1 MNDQLSGN
9 LHPSP
14 GSSLHKDSSRDSPNV
29 RRGKWVVAALLLAVA
44 VIVAYFNI
52 LPGAFIHDD
61 ISEIVEN
68 PYIKDPAFIGRI
80 FTSPAWSFE
89 FSEERTGVSNYYRP
103 LQYLTYLAIYQVWG
117 PNPLGFRL
125 FKLLLHLL
133 TVQLVSLFCRRLI
146 SSTRAAFLAALLFAL
161 HPVNTEAVTWI
172 SGITDALCVPF
183 VLLSLL
189 FYLAASPGRG
199 EERGRLRAFPY
210 LLSLLFFFL
219 GLYAKETA
227 AIVLVLIVLLDLL
240 RLPPGR
246 VRPSWFRYLPY
257 LFLFIIYL
265 VCRVAAIGSFQV
277 PGSKYVWLTRLQCLV
292 NPVYLAGAYF
302 FKSLLPINQNGW
314 YVFHPV
320 LNLADPRL
328 IAAAVLLAALVV
340 LAWRLARVG
349 RKIELFFLLWFFI
362 TLLPVLLFF
371 RQIGLNVFTE
381 RYLYLPGVGFCALVA
396 LTLNR
401 LPRRWVWT
409 VTLVIA
415 AVYLVLTVRR
425 NTVWRDR
432 YSFWTAT
439 AAASPDSSIA
449 RNNLGVQ
456 YYLRGEYDRAEDEYR
471 EAARLMADNPT
482 PRSNLA
488 LAYSRRGLY
497 HQALAECE
505 AALIARPD
513 SADAYETMGDIL
525 LKMEKPAGALAA
537 YQIARDIHPA
547 RAEILVR
554 IGRAQLAGEDYAAAE
569 ETLGEALRRDPGSA
583 AARVALGA
591 LWEKQGDSGRA
602 EEAFAE
608 ALRLEPS
615 NARALIGLAAFRD
628 REGRYPEA
636 LELLRRARAGDP
648 DLAEIPFRMAVI
660 FSRQQR
666 FSEAVD
672 EYREALRLDPVHA
685 PAYIGLG
692 VLLGMAGKYE
702 ASESLLLKAVELDPG
717 SADGY
722 FNLAVL
728 YRKLGREEE
737 FRRQADRLAEISP
750 ESARDLLE
758 RDNYSGR

>member
-1 MNDQLSGN
+1 M
-9 LHPSP
+9 
-14 GSSLHKDSSRDSPNV
+14 
-29 RRGKWVVAALLLAVA
+29 VAALLLAAA
-44 VIVAYFNI
+44 VIAAYFNI

-103 LQYLTYLAIYQVWG
+103 LQYLTYLVIYRVWG
-117 PNPLGFRL
+117 ANPLGFRL
-125 FKLLLHLL
+125 FKLLLHLF
-133 TVQLVSLFCRRLI
+133 TVQLVYLFCRRLI
-146 SSTRAAFLAALLFAL
+146 ASPRAAFLAALLFAL
-161 HPVNTEAVTWI
+161 HPINTEAVTWI

-199 EERGRLRAFPY
+199 EERGRPHAFFY
-210 LLSLLFFFL
+210 LLSLLFYFL

-240 RLPPGR
+240 RLPAGR
-246 VRPSWFRYLPY
+246 VRPSWSRYLPY
-257 LFLFIIYL
+257 LFLFVIYL

-277 PGSKYVWLTRLQCLV
+277 PGSKYAGLNSLQCLL
-292 NPVYLAGAYF
+292 NPLYLAGAYF
-302 FKSLLPINQNGW
+302 SKTILPINQNGW
-314 YVFHPV
+314 YVFHPI
-320 LNLADPRL
+320 LSPSDPRL
-328 IAAAVLLAALVV
+328 IGAVVLLAV
-340 LAWRLARVG
+340 LAVLAGRLARMG
-349 RKIELFFLLWFFI
+349 RKIELFFLLWFFL
-362 TLLPVLLFF
+362 TLLPVLVFF

-381 RYLYLPGVGFCALVA
+381 RYLYLPGVGFCALVS
-396 LTLNR
+396 LTLSR

-409 VTLVIA
+409 AALVIA
-415 AVYLVLTVRR
+415 AAYLALTVRR

-471 EAARLMADNPT
+471 EAVRLMADNPT
-482 PRSNLA
+482 PRLNLA

-497 HQALAECE
+497 PEALAECE
-505 AALIARPD
+505 AALLARPD
-513 SADAYETMGDIL
+513 AADAYETMGDIL
-525 LKMEKPAGALAA
+525 LKMEYPAGALAA

-554 IGRAQLAGEDYAAAE
+554 IGRARLAGEDYPAAE
-569 ETLGEALRRDPGSA
+569 EALKEALRRDPGSA
-583 AARVALGA
+583 AARVALGV
-591 LWEKQGDSGRA
+591 LWEKQGESGRA
-602 EEAFAE
+602 EEAFTE
-608 ALRLEPS
+608 ALHREPN
-615 NARALIGLAAFRD
+615 NARALIGLAALRD
-628 REGRYPEA
+628 HEGRYPDA
-636 LELLRRARAGDP
+636 LELLRRARAADP
-648 DLAEIPFRMAVI
+648 ALAEIPFRMAVI
-660 FSRQQR
+660 FSHLRR
-666 FSEAVD
+666 FPEAVD

-692 VLLGMAGKYE
+692 VLLGMAGEYE
-702 ASESLLLKAVELDPG
+702 TSESLLLKAVELDSG

-750 ESARDLLE
+750 ESARELLG
-758 RDNYSGR
+758 RDHHSDR